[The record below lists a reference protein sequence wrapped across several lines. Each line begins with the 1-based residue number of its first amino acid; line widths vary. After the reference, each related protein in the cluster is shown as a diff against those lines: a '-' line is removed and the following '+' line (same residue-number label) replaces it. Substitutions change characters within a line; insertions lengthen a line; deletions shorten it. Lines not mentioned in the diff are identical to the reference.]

1 MNRGYSDKTHELILR
16 MERAN
21 LANPQPWDKENV
33 LIALCKSY
41 KAADIEFPK
50 KVVVCMNL
58 TDKRFLG
65 AARAAGAAGVV
76 GVVWAD
82 GVAWAVGVAWVA
94 WAGWAVGAAGV
105 AWAAWAAGADSDYDF
120 NELVFL
126 HEFLQE
132 NKGNEND

>member
-65 AARAAGAAGVV
+65 AARAAGAAGV
-76 GVVWAD
+76 
-82 GVAWAVGVAWVA
+82 
-94 WAGWAVGAAGV
+94 AG
-105 AWAAWAAGADSDYDF
+105 AAWAAERDYQFDRLILRMSANEPRDEPIAF
-120 NELVFL
+120 NRQKQMVPA
-126 HEFLQE
+126 
-132 NKGNEND
+132 